1 MDRIVC
7 VWKWEVAIIERE
19 RENGEEERME
29 KKRGENEERWGGG
42 GAERG
47 DGERDKT
54 WQLKLI
60 HRSVPLFNG
69 QYQYSATSVDPGPGQ
84 QPDI

>member
-1 MDRIVC
+1 M
-7 VWKWEVAIIERE
+7 
-19 RENGEEERME
+19 
-29 KKRGENEERWGGG
+29 GG

-47 DGERDKT
+47 DGEKDKT
-54 WQLKLI
+54 WQPKLI